1 MINMKFLE
9 KIFFF
14 KRNYYKDCAKKD
26 SSEIIKSI
34 KKINCRSLFIDC
46 GSNKGQGFVFFK
58 KYFKLKY
65 FDYILVE
72 PNPNCVFILK
82 NKFQHLFSNSLVNV
96 IDKAAFIN
104 DGEVQLF
111 GLSGESDKCN
121 EFNQGASISTIHNSI
136 YYKTEESESI
146 TVQTFSLSDFILS
159 KSLNYSNIVLKLDI
173 EGAEYDVLD
182 DLIRSNAIKIP
193 KVLYIEFHSKYMGP
207 ENMNKFQEKE
217 KYFVRYF
224 KENNII
230 YRDWR

>member
-1 MINMKFLE
+1 MINMKFLNN
-9 KIFFF
+9 KFFF
-14 KRNYYKDCAKKD
+14 KRNYYKFFARKD
-26 SSEIIKSI
+26 SSEIIKNI

-72 PNPNCVFILK
+72 PNPNCVVILK
-82 NKFQHLFSNSLVNV
+82 DKFRHLISNSSVNI

-104 DGEVQLF
+104 DGEVPLF

-121 EFNQGASISTIHNSI
+121 EFNQGASISRIHNSI
-136 YYKTEESESI
+136 YYKTAESESI
-146 TVQTFSLSDFILS
+146 AVQTFSLSDLIND
-159 KSLNYSNIVLKLDI
+159 KSLIYSNIVLKIDI

-207 ENMNKFQEKE
+207 ENIKKFQEKE
-217 KYFVRYF
+217 KYFVKYF
-224 KENNII
+224 KENSII